1 MENGTSP
8 RRKSS
13 NKLDS
18 EEVNFDEDPNLKY
31 NLVYGVLENPP
42 IYVSLSLAVQ
52 NILTLLAGAMG
63 FAAVLADL
71 VCVDVTDP
79 LRAQLFSTT
88 VILAGV
94 ATVAQT
100 SLGTRLPVFQGPS
113 ISYLPPMLSISRL
126 DNWKC
131 PPKYQIDYING
142 STVEPNTTLISKHF
156 TTEYQHKK
164 LMVFSGSLV
173 CASFFEVVVAFFG
186 IPGIFGRLVSPVT
199 VSVTLI
205 TIGLSLLEIALKY
218 SALAPAVAIPTAAC
232 ASVFILYLNGVTL
245 KFPPWSKKP
254 KEIAIFRNYPLLLAV
269 GIGWILCYIFTVS
282 NYYPSDPNSR
292 SFNARTD
299 TKLDLIQRTPW
310 FSFPYPGQYGPPKFE
325 IAIFLGFLLSTIN
338 SIIESMGDYYAAS
351 RLCAVPPPPRHA
363 INRGLF
369 SEGLAGVLAG
379 FMGASHATTSYS
391 THIAL
396 IGITRVASRIV
407 LNIAGVMVIIMAIL
421 GKVAAS
427 LATIPDPVVGAIN
440 FTGLTMMLSVGITN
454 LQKTALNARNTLII
468 GSSLGLSWVS
478 SSWLYTY
485 PDDINTG
492 NFELD
497 QILKII
503 LGTQTFVGTL
513 TAILLDNTIPG
524 TLTERGMH
532 HLLPETENTEKPTY
546 HTGEIVYEFPSIQ
559 NFLNK
564 HQSIF
569 GKLAILPPKKVIEVD
584 EETEK
589 LKDEIDQTD
598 LV

>member
-1 MENGTSP
+1 MENNNST

-13 NKLDS
+13 NKVDS
-18 EEVNFDEDPNLKY
+18 KEVDYEEDPKLKY

-88 VILAGV
+88 VILSGV

-100 SLGTRLPVFQGPS
+100 SLGTR
-113 ISYLPPMLSISRL
+113 
-126 DNWKC
+126 
-131 PPKYQIDYING
+131 
-142 STVEPNTTLISKHF
+142 TA
-156 TTEYQHKK
+156 
-164 LMVFSGSLV
+164 V
-173 CASFFEVVVAFFG
+173 CAS
-186 IPGIFGRLVSPVT
+186 L
-199 VSVTLI
+199 
-205 TIGLSLLEIALKY
+205 
-218 SALAPAVAIPTAAC
+218 
-232 ASVFILYLNGVTL
+232 FILYLNGVTL

-269 GIGWILCYIFTVS
+269 GIGWILCYIFTVT
-282 NYYPSDPNSR
+282 NYYPLDPNSR

-299 TKLDLIQRTPW
+299 TKIDLIQRTPW
-310 FSFPYPGQYGPPKFE
+310 FSFPYPGQYGPPKFQ

-351 RLCAVPPPPRHA
+351 QLCAVPPPPRHA

-396 IGITRVASRIV
+396 IGITKVASRIV

-440 FTGLTMMLSVGITN
+440 FTGLTMMLSVGLTN

-468 GSSLGLSWVS
+468 GSALGLSWVS

-485 PDDINTG
+485 PNDINTG

-497 QILKII
+497 QVLKIV

-513 TAILLDNTIPG
+513 AAIFLDNTIPVRCKSYILRSNPVIAPIIVVVVVVAVLVASA
-524 TLTERGMH
+524 TPVALLVAFATE
-532 HLLPETENTEKPTY
+532 L
-546 HTGEIVYEFPSIQ
+546 
-559 NFLNK
+559 
-564 HQSIF
+564 
-569 GKLAILPPKKVIEVD
+569 
-584 EETEK
+584 
-589 LKDEIDQTD
+589 
-598 LV
+598 